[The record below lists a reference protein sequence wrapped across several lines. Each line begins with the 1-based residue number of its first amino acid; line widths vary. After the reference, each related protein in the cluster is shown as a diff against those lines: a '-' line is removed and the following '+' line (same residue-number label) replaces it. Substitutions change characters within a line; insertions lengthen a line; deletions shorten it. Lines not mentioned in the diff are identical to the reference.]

1 MGLSA
6 VCVCGGSVLS
16 SVEVYDPGTG
26 EWSAAA
32 ALTTARRGHSCVVWE
47 GKLWVAG
54 GYGAD
59 HR

>member
-6 VCVCGGSVLS
+6 LCVCGRRRLS

-32 ALTTARRGHSCVVWE
+32 ALTTARSRHSCVVLE
-47 GKLWVAG
+47 GKLWVEG
-54 GYGAD
+54 GSGGD
-59 HR
+59 GR

>member
-1 MGLSA
+1 MA
-6 VCVCGGSVLS
+6 ECCVCGGSRLS

-32 ALTTARRGHSCVVWE
+32 DLTTARSGHSCVVWE

-54 GYGAD
+54 GLGAD
-59 HR
+59 YR